1 MRKKPTIFYGALLL
15 SGVNLLLQGVSM
27 LFQIYLSRTI
37 GAAGLGLLQLIFS
50 VGSLAL
56 TVGISGIRI
65 TAMYLCAEEIGL
77 RRQQGV
83 QRALSACIFYGL
95 AMSIATGFALIFLS
109 KLLAVRWIGDGRAA
123 MSLRVIG
130 IFLPVQCLCSIMT
143 GYYTAAG
150 KVAQLAAIEVGERI
164 AAIALTMALLR
175 FWAKDDLCRSCCS
188 IVLGSCLA
196 CSLSL
201 LAMGVRIFPSLSKT
215 AQGGSQPM
223 LRRMLSMC
231 IPLALGDYVRSALSS
246 TEQMLI
252 PRGLAKYGGSSEQSM
267 ADYGTIHGMVF
278 PVILFPTA
286 FLGALIDLLIPELS
300 QNKIRGRHERILSL
314 TDHCFRV
321 GALFS
326 CTCAG
331 LLHLFSEQ
339 LGSFLYHSNSAGTY
353 IALFAPLVSVLY
365 LDSIADGLLKGLGQQ
380 VHAVRFNTLTSFLD
394 ILGLL
399 ILLPRMGIWGY
410 FISFTATHFLN
421 FLLSA
426 AHLLK
431 VTGYRLPAKF
441 LIKLLFSF
449 VLSVLL
455 ARPIPWSFVPLFFGL
470 LFLFR
475 TFDRTDYLWL
485 SGVLRR
491 KKVTIGS
498 IPPLT
503 SPKKEI

>member
-1 MRKKPTIFYGALLL
+1 MRKKTTIFYGALLL

-37 GAAGLGLLQLIFS
+37 GAAGLGLLQLILS
-50 VGSLAL
+50 VGALAL

-95 AMSIATGFALIFLS
+95 AMSIAAGAALMLLS
-109 KLLAVRWIGDGRAA
+109 KPLAEGWIGDGRAA
-123 MSLRVIG
+123 MSLRVLG

-150 KVAQLAAIEVGERI
+150 KVGQLAAIEVGERI
-164 AAIALTMALLR
+164 AAITLTMALLR
-175 FWAKDDLCRSCCS
+175 FWAKGDLCRSCCS
-188 IVLGSCLA
+188 IVLGSCLS
-196 CSLSL
+196 CTLSL
-201 LAMGVRIFPSLSKT
+201 LVMGLHLFPRSPNT
-215 AQGGSQPM
+215 AQKEPQPM
-223 LRRMLSMC
+223 VRRMLALC
-231 IPLALGDYVRSALSS
+231 IPLALGDYVRAALSS

-252 PRGLAKYGGSSEQSM
+252 PRGLAKYGGSAEQSM

-300 QNKIRGRHERILSL
+300 QNKIRGRTTRILSL

-331 LLHLFSEQ
+331 LLHLFADR
-339 LGSFLYHSNSAGTY
+339 LGSFLYHSSSAGVY

-365 LDSIADGLLKGLGQQ
+365 LDSITDGLLKGLGQQ
-380 VHAVRFNTLTSFLD
+380 VYTVRFNTLTSFLD
-394 ILGLL
+394 VLGLL
-399 ILLPRMGIWGY
+399 LLLPRLGIAGY
-410 FISFTATHFLN
+410 FLSFTATHFLN

-426 AHLLK
+426 AHLLR
-431 VTGYRLPAKF
+431 VTGYRLPARF
-441 LIKLLFSF
+441 LIKLSLSF
-449 VLSVLL
+449 ALSVVL
-455 ARPIPWSFVPLFFGL
+455 ARAMPWSFLPLFFGL
-470 LFLFR
+470 LLLLR
-475 TFDRTDYLWL
+475 AVDRTDYLWL
-485 SGVLRR
+485 FGVLRR
-491 KKVTIGS
+491 KNVTIPTS
-498 IPPLT
+498 HPLT
-503 SPKKEI
+503 SPKKEL

>member
-1 MRKKPTIFYGALLL
+1 M
-15 SGVNLLLQGVSM
+15 SGVNLLMQGVSM
-27 LFQIYLSRTI
+27 LFQIYLSRVI
-37 GAAGLGLLQLIFS
+37 GASGLGLLQLIFS

-77 RRQQGV
+77 RRQHGV
-83 QRALSACIFYGL
+83 RKALSACIAYGL
-95 AMSIATGFALIFLS
+95 AMSIAAGLSLILLS
-109 KLLAVRWIGDGRAA
+109 KPLAVRWIGDGRAA
-123 MSLRVIG
+123 LSLRVMG

-150 KVAQLAAIEVGERI
+150 KVGQLAAIEVGERVT
-164 AAIALTMALLR
+164 AIALTMALLR
-175 FWAKDDLCRSCCS
+175 FWAKGDLCRSCCA
-188 IVLGSCLA
+188 IVLGSCLS
-196 CSLSL
+196 CTFSLFS
-201 LAMGVRIFPSLSKT
+201 MGVHIFPHLPKSVQKE
-215 AQGGSQPM
+215 SQPM
-223 LRRMLSMC
+223 VRRMLSLC

-252 PRGLAKYGGSSEQSM
+252 PRGLARYGGSSEQSM

-300 QNKIRGRHERILSL
+300 QNKIRGRTERILSL

-331 LLHLFSEQ
+331 LLHLYAGR
-339 LGSFLYHSNSAGTY
+339 LGSLLYHSSSAGTY

-380 VHAVRFNTLTSFLD
+380 VYTVRFNTLTSFLD
-394 ILGLL
+394 VCGLL
-399 ILLPRMGIWGY
+399 LLLPRMGIVGY
-410 FISFTATHFLN
+410 FISFTVTHFLN

-426 AHLLK
+426 AHLLR
-431 VTGYRLPAKF
+431 VTSYRLPARF
-441 LIKLLFSF
+441 LIKLLLSF
-449 VLSVLL
+449 VTSVIL
-455 ARPIPWSFVPLFFGL
+455 ARPVPWSFLPLFFSL
-470 LFLFR
+470 LLLLR
-475 TFDRTDYLWL
+475 AIDRTDYLWL
-485 SGVLRR
+485 RGVLQR
-491 KKVTIGS
+491 KKVPIGA
-498 IPPLT
+498 PHPLT
-503 SPKKEI
+503 SPKKEL